1 MSTAH
6 IDRSLL
12 DRRIHE
18 LNRVMDGHAGAVELV
33 GVSESGEVELR
44 FTGMCTGCP
53 YRPLTMAGTIRP
65 ALLALP
71 GVNQGAARGSRN
83 PAGGEQRLVALL
95 EGSVPAR
102 LRIQPSGPIGG
113 GAEQGEHSDRW
124 GGGI

>member
-1 MSTAH
+1 MPTGD

-18 LNRVMDGHAGAVELV
+18 LNRVMDGHAGAIELV

-65 ALLALP
+65 VLLAVP
-71 GVNQGAARGSRN
+71 GVTKVAAMGSRIS
-83 PAGGEQRLVALL
+83 AEAEQRLVALL

-102 LRIQPSGPIGG
+102 LRIQPSGPLGG
-113 GAEQGEHSDRW
+113 GAEQGEHSDDW
-124 GGGI
+124 GRGI